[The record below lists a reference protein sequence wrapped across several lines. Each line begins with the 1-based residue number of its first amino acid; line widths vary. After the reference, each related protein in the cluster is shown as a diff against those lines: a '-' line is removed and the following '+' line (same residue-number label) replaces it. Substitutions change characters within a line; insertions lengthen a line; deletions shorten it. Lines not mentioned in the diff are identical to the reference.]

1 MTFLFSRAE
10 AATTIMSA
18 TDDAKSLVDDF
29 AARTSTPGVWPHI
42 NRADLAQGL
51 RARIDGPDLINQ
63 GQASLC
69 GPADFFRDLAIDDPV
84 TYARA
89 AIELYETGATN
100 VGTQRIRPCH
110 DLKIHLIPPHA
121 NIDPA
126 DWILCASLRDQDNW
140 FFDYQSETDDFAGIT
155 MPHSM
160 ANWFRQ
166 AGYTEIVNDTNIY
179 ACKDLA
185 NARAAS
191 GLVSRGYKVSLFI
204 NADMLSADTQDNPSV
219 TPDHW
224 VGLTSSISFTGIEAD
239 PASKVNFEVYTW
251 GQRQNVPASGSLSIK
266 HFLWNYYGYVSCKH

>member
-1 MTFLFSRAE
+1 
-10 AATTIMSA
+10 MSA
-18 TDDAKSLVDDF
+18 QDDAKALIDSF
-29 AARTSTPGVWPHI
+29 ADRTNPPGVWLHI
-42 NRADLAQGL
+42 DRTALAQGL
-51 RARIDGPDLINQ
+51 RARIDNPDLINQ

-89 AIELYETGATN
+89 AIELYETGATY
-100 VGTQRIRPCH
+100 VGQQKIRPCH

-126 DWILCASLRDQDNW
+126 DWVLSASLRDQDNW

-160 ANWFRQ
+160 ADWFRK

-179 ACKDLA
+179 VCKDLA
-185 NARAAS
+185 NAKAAS
-191 GLVSRGYKVSLFI
+191 KLFGRGYKVSLFI
-204 NADMLSADTQDNPSV
+204 NADMLKADTQNDPSV

-224 VGLTSSISFTGIEAD
+224 VGLTSSISFAGIEAD
-239 PASKVNFEVYTW
+239 PASKVSFEVYTW
-251 GQRQNVPASGSLSIK
+251 GGRQNVPASGSLSIK
-266 HFLWNYYGYVSCKH
+266 HFLSNYYGYVACKR